1 MKHHLNT
8 LYVFTQGAYLRKES
22 ETVVVRIDKQAKTRL
37 PLLNIGSIACFG
49 RVGISPQL
57 MGYCGQN
64 GIAIS
69 FMTEHGRFLAA
80 VNGFTPGNVLLR
92 REQYRRADDPDAA
105 TRIARAC
112 IIGKLANYRTVL
124 RRAVRDQ
131 KDSVS
136 ESTDRLTRTANRIDM
151 AIRTLGESLSLD
163 QLRGMEGE
171 FSAEYFG
178 VFNDLITAQQNDF
191 VFSGRTRRPPMDKVN
206 AMLSFLYSML
216 TNDLRSACEAS
227 GLDAAVGFLHRDRPG
242 RPSLALDLMEEF
254 RAVLVDRLVL
264 SLINRGQVKA
274 SGFVEDPGNGVRMNE
289 PTRKLIVAAYQKR
302 KQESVTHPFLN
313 EKMTLG
319 LVPHIQARLLAR
331 HLRGDSDAY
340 PPFVWK

>member
-22 ETVVVRIDKQAKTRL
+22 ETVVVRIDKQPKTRL

-49 RVGISPQL
+49 HVGISPQL
-57 MGYCGQN
+57 MGYCGQH

-92 REQYRRADDPDAA
+92 REQYRRADDLEAA
-105 TRIARAC
+105 KLIARAC

-124 RRAVRDQ
+124 RRGVRDQ
-131 KDSVS
+131 PASDA
-136 ESTDRLTRTANRIDM
+136 TARLTRTANRIDM
-151 AIRTLGESLSLD
+151 AIRTLNEALSLD

-171 FSAEYFG
+171 FSAEYFA
-178 VFNDLITAQQNDF
+178 VFNDLITVQQDQF
-191 VFSGRTRRPPMDKVN
+191 VFSGRTRRPPLDNVN

-264 SLINRGQVKA
+264 SLINRGQVKP
-274 SGFVEDPGNGVRMNE
+274 SGFVEDPGNGIRMNDA
-289 PTRKLIVAAYQKR
+289 TRKLIVAAYQKR
-302 KQESVTHPFLN
+302 KQEAVTHPFLN

-340 PPFVWK
+340 PPFSWK

>member
-22 ETVVVRIDKQAKTRL
+22 ETVVVRIDKQPRMRL
-37 PLLNIGSIACFG
+37 PLLNIGAISCFG
-49 RVGISPQL
+49 RVGMSPQL
-57 MGYCGQN
+57 MGHCGQN
-64 GIAIS
+64 GIAITY
-69 FMTEHGRFLAA
+69 MTEHGRFLAA

-92 REQYRRADDPDAA
+92 REQYRRADDLDSAKL
-105 TRIARAC
+105 IARAC

-124 RRAVRDQ
+124 RRGVRDQ
-131 KDSVS
+131 QPSIGT
-136 ESTDRLTRTANRIDM
+136 ERLTRIGNRIDM
-151 AIRTLGESLSLD
+151 ALRTLNESLTLD

-171 FSAEYFG
+171 LSAEYFS
-178 VFNDLITAQQNDF
+178 VFNDLITTNQSDF
-191 VFSGRTRRPPMDKVN
+191 VFSGRTRRPPMDRVN

-227 GLDAAVGFLHRDRPG
+227 GLDAGVGFLHRDRPG

-264 SLINRGQVKA
+264 SLINRSQVKA
-274 SGFVEDPGNGVRMNE
+274 GGFVEDPGNGVRMDDA
-289 PTRKLIVAAYQKR
+289 TRKLIVAAYQKR
-302 KQESVTHPFLN
+302 KQETVTHPFLN

-331 HLRGDSDAY
+331 HLRGDSDVY
-340 PPFVWK
+340 PPFAWK

>member
-8 LYVFTQGAYLRKES
+8 LYIFTQGAYLRKES
-22 ETVVVRIDKQAKTRL
+22 ETVVVRIGKQPKVRL
-37 PLLNIGSIACFG
+37 PLLNIGAIACFG
-49 RVGISPQL
+49 RVGMSPQL
-57 MGYCGQN
+57 MGHCGQK
-64 GIAIS
+64 GIAIT
-69 FMTEHGRFLAA
+69 FLTEHGRFLAA

-92 REQYRRADDPDAA
+92 REQYRRADDLESAKQ
-105 TRIARAC
+105 IARAC

-124 RRAVRDQ
+124 RRGVRDQ
-131 KDSVS
+131 AAS
-136 ESTDRLTRTANRIDM
+136 EATERLELAANRID
-151 AIRTLGESLSLD
+151 AALRNLRDSRSLD

-171 FSAEYFG
+171 FSANYFG
-178 VFNDLITAQQNDF
+178 VFNDLITSQREQF
-191 VFSGRTRRPPMDKVN
+191 VFSGRTRRPPSDRVN

-216 TNDLRSACEAS
+216 ANDLRSACEAT

-254 RAVLVDRLVL
+254 RPVLVDRLVL

-274 SGFVEDPGNGVRMNE
+274 GGFIEDPGNGVRMDE
-289 PTRKLIVAAYQKR
+289 ATRKLIVSAYQRR
-302 KQESVTHPFLN
+302 KQEVVTHPFLN

-319 LVPHIQARLLAR
+319 LVTHIQARLLAR
-331 HLRGDSDAY
+331 HLRGDLDAY

>member
-1 MKHHLNT
+1 VKHHLNT

-22 ETVVVRIDKQAKTRL
+22 ETVVVRIDKQPKLRL
-37 PLLNIGSIACFG
+37 PLLNIGAIACFG
-49 RVGISPQL
+49 RIGMSPQL
-57 MGYCGQN
+57 MGFCGEK

-69 FMTEHGRFLAA
+69 FMTIHGRFLAS

-92 REQYRRADDPDAA
+92 REQYRRADEEEA
-105 TRIARAC
+105 TKKIARAC

-124 RRAVRDQ
+124 RRGVRDQ
-131 KDSVS
+131 TAS
-136 ESTDRLTRTANRIDM
+136 EATERLERIANRIDAM
-151 AIRTLGESLSLD
+151 IRNLGETRTLD
-163 QLRGMEGE
+163 QLRGIEGE
-171 FSAEYFG
+171 FSGEYFG
-178 VFNDLITAQQNDF
+178 VFNDLITTQKTEF
-191 VFSGRTRRPPMDKVN
+191 VLKGRTRRPPLDRVN

-216 TNDLRSACEAS
+216 ANDLRSACEAT

-242 RPSLALDLMEEF
+242 RASLALDLMEEF
-254 RAVLVDRLVL
+254 RPVLVDRLVL
-264 SLINRGQVKA
+264 SLINRGQVKS
-274 SGFVEDPGNGVRMNE
+274 SGFEESPGGGILMNE
-289 PTRKLIVAAYQKR
+289 TTRKLIVAAYQKR
-302 KQESVTHPFLN
+302 KQETVTHPYLD

>member
-22 ETVVVRIDKQAKTRL
+22 ETVVVRIDKQPKVRL

-57 MGYCGQN
+57 MGHCGQQ
-64 GIAIS
+64 GIAIT

-92 REQYRRADDPDAA
+92 REQYRRADDLDSAKL
-105 TRIARAC
+105 IARAC

-124 RRAVRDQ
+124 RRGVRDQ
-131 KDSVS
+131 S
-136 ESTDRLTRTANRIDM
+136 ESEATQRLARTANRIDM
-151 AIRTLGESLSLD
+151 AIRTLSESLTLD

-178 VFNDLITAQQNDF
+178 VFNDLITAQQKQF
-191 VFSGRTRRPPMDKVN
+191 VFSGRTRRPPKDKVN

-216 TNDLRSACEAS
+216 TNDLRSACEGA

-254 RAVLVDRLVL
+254 RSVLVDRLVL
-264 SLINRGQVKA
+264 SLINRGQVKPN
-274 SGFVEDPGNGVRMNE
+274 GFVEDPGNGIRMNDT
-289 PTRKLIVAAYQKR
+289 TRKLIVAAYQKR
-302 KQESVTHPFLN
+302 KQETITHPYLN

-340 PPFVWK
+340 PPFAWK

>member
-8 LYVFTQGAYLRKES
+8 LFVFTQGTYLRKDS
-22 ETVVVRIDKQAKTRL
+22 ETVVVRSDKKTVVRL

-49 RVGISPQL
+49 RIGISPQL
-57 MGYCGQN
+57 MGFCGQN
-64 GIAIS
+64 GIAIT
-69 FMTEHGRFLAA
+69 FMTEQGRFLAA

-92 REQYRRADDPDAA
+92 REQYRRADDLEAA
-105 TRIARAC
+105 KRIARSC
-112 IIGKLANYRTVL
+112 ILGKLSNYRTVL
-124 RRAVRDQ
+124 RRGVRDLTE
-131 KDSVS
+131 S
-136 ESTDRLTRTANRIDM
+136 EATVRLERIAIRMDA
-151 AIRTLGESLSLD
+151 AIRTFSETLSLD

-171 FSAEYFG
+171 LSAEYFS
-178 VFNDLITAQQNDF
+178 VFNDLITTQKSDF
-191 VFSGRTRRPPMDKVN
+191 VFSGRNRRPPKDNVN
-206 AMLSFLYSML
+206 AMLSFGYSML
-216 TNDLRSACEAS
+216 TNDLRSACEAA

-274 SGFVEDPGNGVRMNE
+274 SNFNLDPGGGVTMDE
-289 PTRKLIVAAYQKR
+289 SSRKLLVASYQKR
-302 KQESVTHPFLN
+302 KQEQVTHLFLD

-340 PPFVWK
+340 PPFAWK

>member
-8 LYVFTQGAYLRKES
+8 LYIFTQGAYLRKES
-22 ETVVVRIDKQAKTRL
+22 ETVVVRIDKQPKVRL
-37 PLLNIGSIACFG
+37 PLINIGAIACFG
-49 RVGISPQL
+49 RVGVSPQL
-57 MGYCGQN
+57 MGHCGQN
-64 GIAIS
+64 GIAITYL
-69 FMTEHGRFLAA
+69 TEHGRFLAA

-92 REQYRRADDPDAA
+92 REQYRRADDLESAKL
-105 TRIARAC
+105 IARAC

-124 RRAVRDQ
+124 RRGVRDQ
-131 KDSVS
+131 TAS
-136 ESTDRLTRTANRIDM
+136 EATERLERAANRID
-151 AIRTLGESLSLD
+151 AALRNLSDSLSLD

-171 FSAEYFG
+171 FSANYFG
-178 VFNDLITAQQNDF
+178 VFNDLITSQREQFIFA
-191 VFSGRTRRPPMDKVN
+191 GRTRRPPTDKVN

-216 TNDLRSACEAS
+216 TNDLRSACEAT

-254 RAVLVDRLVL
+254 RPVLVDRLVL

-274 SGFVEDPGNGVRMNE
+274 SGFIEDPGNGVRMDE
-289 PTRKLIVAAYQKR
+289 ATRKLIVGAYQRR
-302 KQESVTHPFLN
+302 KQEIVTHPFLD

>member
-1 MKHHLNT
+1 VKHHLNT

-22 ETVVVRIDKQAKTRL
+22 ETVVVRIDKQSKTRL

-57 MGYCGQN
+57 MGYCGQH

-92 REQYRRADDPDAA
+92 REQYRRADDLEAA
-105 TRIARAC
+105 KLIARAC

-124 RRAVRDQ
+124 RRGVRDQ
-131 KDSVS
+131 TAS
-136 ESTDRLTRTANRIDM
+136 EATARLTRIADRIDV
-151 AIRTLGESLSLD
+151 AIRTLNDGLSLD

-171 FSAEYFG
+171 FSAEYFS
-178 VFNDLITAQQNDF
+178 VFNDLITAQQKEF
-191 VFSGRTRRPPMDKVN
+191 VFSGRTRRPPQDKVN
-206 AMLSFLYSML
+206 ALLSFLYSML

-254 RAVLVDRLVL
+254 RPVLVDRLVL

-274 SGFVEDPGNGVRMNE
+274 NGFVEDPGNGIRMND

-302 KQESVTHPFLN
+302 KQETVTHPFLN

-340 PPFVWK
+340 PPFAWK

>member
-22 ETVVVRIDKQAKTRL
+22 ETVVVRIQKQPKLRL
-37 PLLNIGSIACFG
+37 PLLNIGAIVCFG
-49 RVGISPQL
+49 RVGMSPYL
-57 MGYCGQN
+57 MGHCGQK

-69 FMTEHGRFLAA
+69 YLTEHGRFLAA

-92 REQYRRADDPDAA
+92 REQYRRADDVDSSKE
-105 TRIARAC
+105 IAKSC
-112 IIGKLANYRTVL
+112 VIGKLANYRTVL
-124 RRAVRDQ
+124 RRAAREHSNPEKQ
-131 KDSVS
+131 
-136 ESTDRLTRTANRIDM
+136 DRLTKVANRIDM
-151 AIRTLGESLSLD
+151 ALRTLDPTLTLD
-163 QLRGMEGE
+163 QLRGVEGE
-171 FSAEYFG
+171 YSAEYFG
-178 VFNDLITAQQNDF
+178 VFNDLITSSNEVF
-191 VFSGRTRRPPMDKVN
+191 VFSGRTRRPPQDAVN

-216 TNDLRSACEAS
+216 ANDLRSACEAA

-242 RPSLALDLMEEF
+242 RPGLALDLMEEF

-264 SLINRGQVKA
+264 SLINRGQVKPT
-274 SGFVEDPGNGVRMNE
+274 GFQTDPGKGVRMDE
-289 PTRKLIVAAYQKR
+289 PTRKLLVSTFQKR
-302 KQESVTHPFLN
+302 KQETVTHPFLN

-340 PPFVWK
+340 PPFAWK

>member
-8 LYVFTQGAYLRKES
+8 LFVFTQGTYLRKDS
-22 ETVVVRIDKQAKTRL
+22 ETVVVRSDKKTVVRL

-49 RVGISPQL
+49 RIGISPQL

-64 GIAIS
+64 GIAIT
-69 FMTEHGRFLAA
+69 FMTEQGRFLAA

-92 REQYRRADDPDAA
+92 REQYRRADDLESAKL
-105 TRIARAC
+105 IARSC
-112 IIGKLANYRTVL
+112 ILGKLSNYRTVL
-124 RRAVRDQ
+124 RRGVRDL
-131 KDSVS
+131 K
-136 ESTDRLTRTANRIDM
+136 ESDATLRLERIATRMDA
-151 AIRTLGESLSLD
+151 AIRTLSDKLSLD

-171 FSAEYFG
+171 LSAEYFSSQK
-178 VFNDLITAQQNDF
+178 TDF
-191 VFSGRTRRPPMDKVN
+191 VFSGRNRRPPKDSVN

-216 TNDLRSACEAS
+216 TNDLRSACEAA
-227 GLDAAVGFLHRDRPG
+227 GLDSAVGFLHRDRPG

-274 SGFVEDPGNGVRMNE
+274 TNFNMDPGGGVTMDE
-289 PTRKLIVAAYQKR
+289 ATRKLLVASYQKR
-302 KQESVTHPFLN
+302 KQEQVTHLYLN

-340 PPFVWK
+340 PPFAWK

>member
-22 ETVVVRIDKQAKTRL
+22 ETVVVRIDKQSKTRL
-37 PLLNIGSIACFG
+37 PLLNIGAIACFG

-80 VNGFTPGNVLLR
+80 VNGFTHGNVLLR
-92 REQYRRADDPDAA
+92 REQYRRADDLDSAK
-105 TRIARAC
+105 RIAKSC
-112 IIGKLANYRTVL
+112 IVGKLANFRTVL

-131 KDSVS
+131 AASDT
-136 ESTDRLTRTANRIDM
+136 TDRLSRTANRIDM
-151 AIRTLGESLSLD
+151 AIRTLNESLSLD

-178 VFNDLITAQQNDF
+178 VFNDLITSQQMDF

-206 AMLSFLYSML
+206 ALLSFLYSML
-216 TNDLRSACEAS
+216 TNDVRSACEAS

-254 RAVLVDRLVL
+254 RPIFVDRLVL
-264 SLINRGQVKA
+264 SLINRGQVKT
-274 SGFVEDPGNGVRMNE
+274 SGFIEDPGNGIRMNE
-289 PTRKLIVAAYQKR
+289 TTRKLIVAAYQKR
-302 KQESVTHPFLN
+302 KQKTVTHPFLN

>member
-22 ETVVVRIDKQAKTRL
+22 ETVVVRIDKQPKMRL
-37 PLLNIGSIACFG
+37 PLLNIGAIACFG
-49 RVGISPQL
+49 RVGMSPQL
-57 MGYCGQN
+57 MGHCGQN
-64 GIAIS
+64 GIAITY
-69 FMTEHGRFLAA
+69 MTEHGRFLAA

-92 REQYRRADDPDAA
+92 REQYRRADDLDSAKL
-105 TRIARAC
+105 IARAC

-124 RRAVRDQ
+124 RRGVRDQ
-131 KDSVS
+131 QPSIGT
-136 ESTDRLTRTANRIDM
+136 ERLTRIGDRIDM
-151 AIRTLGESLSLD
+151 AIRTLNESLTLD

-171 FSAEYFG
+171 LSAEYFS
-178 VFNDLITAQQNDF
+178 VFNDLITTNRSDF
-191 VFSGRTRRPPMDKVN
+191 VFSGRTRRPPMDRVN

-264 SLINRGQVKA
+264 SLINRSQVKA
-274 SGFVEDPGNGVRMNE
+274 GGFVEDPGNGVRMDDT
-289 PTRKLIVAAYQKR
+289 TRKLIVAAYKKR
-302 KQESVTHPFLN
+302 KQETVTHPFLN

-331 HLRGDSDAY
+331 HLRGDSDVY
-340 PPFVWK
+340 PPFAWK

>member
-22 ETVVVRIDKQAKTRL
+22 ETVVVRIDKQPKMRL
-37 PLLNIGSIACFG
+37 PLLNIGSITCFG

-57 MGYCGQN
+57 MGFCGQK

-69 FMTEHGRFLAA
+69 FMTESGRFLAA

-92 REQYRRADDPDAA
+92 REQYRRADDLESAKL
-105 TRIARAC
+105 IARSC
-112 IIGKLANYRTVL
+112 IVGKLANYRTVL
-124 RRAVRDQ
+124 RRGARDNSNQ
-131 KDSVS
+131 
-136 ESTDRLTRTANRIDM
+136 ESCQRLTAVANRIDM
-151 AIRTLGESLSLD
+151 AIRTLSESLSLD
-163 QLRGMEGE
+163 QLRGIEGE
-171 FSAEYFG
+171 YSAEYFS
-178 VFNDLITAQQNDF
+178 VFNNLITSQQRDF
-191 VFSGRTRRPPMDKVN
+191 VFSGRSRRPPQDRVN
-206 AMLSFLYSML
+206 ALLSFLYSML
-216 TNDLRSACEAS
+216 ANDMRSACEGT

-242 RPSLALDLMEEF
+242 RPGLALDLMEEF

-264 SLINRGQVKA
+264 SLINRGQVKRT
-274 SGFVEDPGNGVRMNE
+274 GFSEDPGRGIRMDDS
-289 PTRKLIVAAYQKR
+289 TRKQLVTAYQKR

-340 PPFVWK
+340 PPFAWK

>member
-22 ETVVVRIDKQAKTRL
+22 ETVVVRIDKESKMRL
-37 PLLNIGSIACFG
+37 PLLNIGAIACFG

-57 MGYCGQN
+57 LGFCGEK

-69 FMTEHGRFLAA
+69 FMTVHGRFLAA

-92 REQYRRADDPDAA
+92 REQYRRADDEEA
-105 TRIARAC
+105 TRKIARAC

-124 RRAVRDQ
+124 RRGVRDQ
-131 KDSVS
+131 AVS
-136 ESTDRLTRTANRIDM
+136 EGTQRLERVANRID
-151 AIRTLGESLSLD
+151 ATIRTLDLTRTLD

-171 FSAEYFG
+171 FSGEYFG
-178 VFNDLITAQQNDF
+178 VFNDLITTQKEDF
-191 VFSGRTRRPPMDKVN
+191 VLAGRTRRPPLDRVN

-216 TNDLRSACEAS
+216 ANDLRSACEAT

-242 RPSLALDLMEEF
+242 RASLALDLMEEF
-254 RAVLVDRLVL
+254 RPVLVDRLVF
-264 SLINRGQVKA
+264 SLINRGQVK
-274 SGFVEDPGNGVRMNE
+274 STGFEESPGGGIQMNE
-289 PTRKLIVAAYQKR
+289 ATRKLIVGAYQKR
-302 KQESVTHPFLN
+302 KQETVTHPFLD

>member
-1 MKHHLNT
+1 MKQHLNT
-8 LYVFTQGAYLRKES
+8 LYVFTQGVYLRKES
-22 ETVVVRIDKQAKTRL
+22 ETVVVRIDKQSKTRL
-37 PLLNIGSIACFG
+37 PLLNIGAIACFG

-57 MGYCGQN
+57 MGYCGQH

-69 FMTEHGRFLAA
+69 FMTVHGRFLAS

-92 REQYRRADDPDAA
+92 REQYRRADDLDSAKL
-105 TRIARAC
+105 IARAC

-131 KDSVS
+131 TAS
-136 ESTDRLTRTANRIDM
+136 EATDRLTRTANRIDV
-151 AIRTLGESLSLD
+151 AIRTLNESLSLD

-171 FSAEYFG
+171 FSAEYFA
-178 VFNDLITAQQNDF
+178 VFNDLITSQQSEF

-206 AMLSFLYSML
+206 ALLSFLYSML

-254 RAVLVDRLVL
+254 RPVLVDRLVL

-274 SGFVEDPGNGVRMNE
+274 SGFVEDPGNGIRMTE
-289 PTRKLIVAAYQKR
+289 ATRKSIVVAYQKR
-302 KQESVTHPFLN
+302 KQETVTHPFLD

-340 PPFVWK
+340 PPFAWK